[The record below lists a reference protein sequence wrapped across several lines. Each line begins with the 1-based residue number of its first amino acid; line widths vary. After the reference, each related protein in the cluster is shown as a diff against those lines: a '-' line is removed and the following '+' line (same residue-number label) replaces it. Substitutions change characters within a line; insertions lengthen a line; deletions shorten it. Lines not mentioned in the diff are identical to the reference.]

1 MNKLCIHCPTSIRF
15 VGNLTRYHPPVLLA
29 GSGGIVPAVG
39 PLVIES
45 PKKAVQNF
53 KRGKSWTEAGNTMKR
68 YKKETSGES
77 SVR

>member
-1 MNKLCIHCPTSIRF
+1 MF
-15 VGNLTRYHPPVLLA
+15 VGSLSRYHPPVLPA

-53 KRGKSWTEAGNTMKR
+53 KREKSWIEAGNTMKG
-68 YKKETSGES
+68 YKLEQ
-77 SVR
+77 

>member
-15 VGNLTRYHPPVLLA
+15 VGNLTRYHPPALLA

-45 PKKAVQNF
+45 PKKAVQ
-53 KRGKSWTEAGNTMKR
+53 KLQTWKIVDRSRQYYEKT
-68 YKKETSGES
+68 
-77 SVR
+77 